1 MKREIRARN
10 YWIVEIALLGGA
22 LILAYLIARED
33 ADNRRAPVAGGRG
46 CADDEENPY
55 YWEGGHLRA
64 DSNYR
69 GLLAFFSCLF
79 LMPVGMALWVI
90 ATTHLENYGASL
102 EQQIGAIL
110 PLMWSGTWDGWG
122 MVALCGWVILGVGPI
137 LLSCI
142 TNRLWNI
149 TGLIMPVWFIVS
161 FGAAFVWLGYL
172 AYKGIWGGEL

>member
-1 MKREIRARN
+1 MKKAIRARN
-10 YWIVEIALLGGA
+10 YWTVEAALLGGA
-22 LILAYLIARED
+22 LILAYLIGRED
-33 ADNRRAPVAGGRG
+33 VDNRRALVARGRG

-55 YWEGGHLRA
+55 YREGGHLRA
-64 DSNYR
+64 DSNFR
-69 GLLAFFSCLF
+69 ELLGFFNCLI

-90 ATTHLENYGASL
+90 ATTHHENYGASL
-102 EQQIGAIL
+102 EQQIGVIW
-110 PLMWSGTWDGWG
+110 PLMWSGTADGWG
-122 MVALCGWVILGVGPI
+122 MMALCGWVILGAGPM

-172 AYKGIWGGEL
+172 AYKGIWGGGL